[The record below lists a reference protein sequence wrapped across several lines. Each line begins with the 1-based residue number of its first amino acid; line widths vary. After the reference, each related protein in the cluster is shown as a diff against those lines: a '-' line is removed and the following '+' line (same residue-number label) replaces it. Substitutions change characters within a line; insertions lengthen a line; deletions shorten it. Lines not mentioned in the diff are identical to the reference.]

1 MTIIGNSF
9 NSRHVQ
15 IMSVS
20 QLHVMQIMLSSQDGG
35 AETFFEKLCLA
46 LADAGIPQNV
56 VIEPNCRREE
66 LLASHPLVNV
76 KTIRF
81 RGLHEVPG
89 RIRINRYVKR
99 VKPDLILTWM
109 DRAVKRAP
117 KGYCPVVARLGGYYG
132 LDRYKGCDRLIGNTP
147 DIVNYFLRNGISPDR
162 VECIPNFGEIRYEV
176 VSREETRAR
185 IRTTLGVPEQH
196 QLLLALGRLH
206 PSKAHDTLIRAIVPI
221 ANVSIIIAGD
231 GPLRSSLEILAAE
244 LGVADRVLFLGWRTD
259 TAELF
264 AAADISVFPSRA
276 EPFGNVVV
284 ESWGQRVPIIAA
296 RSVGPVW
303 LIEDGVDGLLFDI
316 DNVEQLTGHIQ
327 TLLQQ
332 PELGA
337 RLIEAG
343 HCKLQQHFSKESIVQ
358 QYIAM
363 FESVVNRYKAS

>member
-1 MTIIGNSF
+1 
-9 NSRHVQ
+9 
-15 IMSVS
+15 
-20 QLHVMQIMLSSQDGG
+20 MQIMLSSQDGG

-46 LADAGIPQNV
+46 LADAGVRQSV
-56 VIEPNCRREE
+56 VIEPNSCREV

-81 RGLHEVPG
+81 RGLQELPG
-89 RIRINRYVKR
+89 RIRINRYVKQA
-99 VKPDLILTWM
+99 KPDLILTWM

-147 DIVNYFLRNGISPDR
+147 DIVNYFLKNGIPSDR
-162 VECIPNFGEIRYEV
+162 VGCIPNFGDIRRV
-176 VSREETRAR
+176 ETLSQ
-185 IRTTLGVPEQH
+185 RTKEQFKSSLGIPPH
-196 QLLLALGRLH
+196 HKLLLALGRLH
-206 PSKAHDTLIRAIVPI
+206 PSKAHDTLLRAIVPI
-221 ANVSIIIAGD
+221 ADVSVIIAGD
-231 GPLRSSLEILAAE
+231 GPLRLALEALSRE
-244 LGVADRVLFLGWRTD
+244 LGIADRVRLLGWRKD

-264 AAADISVFPSRA
+264 AAADISVFPSRF

-296 RSVGPVW
+296 RSVGPAW
-303 LIEDGVDGLLFDI
+303 LIEDGVDGLLFDV
-316 DNVEQLTGHIQ
+316 DNVEQLTRYIQ

-337 RLIEAG
+337 RLVEAG
-343 HCKLQQHFSKESIVQ
+343 YCKLQQHFSKDSIVK

-363 FESVVNRYKAS
+363 FETVVNQYKAS